1 MSQDQKD
8 FKAPSDAEP
17 GRIQYER
24 TAKIDKPS
32 YAMTFAMCPRCG
44 KNRQVDDSGYCRD
57 CRKEFNAPSD
67 VDPMPEKRKISRP
80 EAIEVCGDI
89 LARAERER
97 IESQE
102 GCPRCGLQLFFKGI
116 DTCPECGMTRP
127 DPARQLAIS
136 KRIHQMRRIHK
147 LERDMTDDERDEW
160 IRHGFCILRRKDGN
174 ALVGILGDW

>member
-1 MSQDQKD
+1 MCQDQKELN
-8 FKAPSDAEP
+8 APSDAEP

-57 CRKEFNAPSD
+57 CRKDFNAPGD
-67 VDPMPEKRKISRP
+67 VEPTTLRGIIDQSLHPCS
-80 EAIEVCGDI
+80 
-89 LARAERER
+89 
-97 IESQE
+97 
-102 GCPRCGLQLFFKGI
+102 RCGIHMGPDQ
-116 DTCPECGMTRP
+116 DACPLCEMPRP

-136 KRIHQMRRIHK
+136 KRTHQMRRIHK